1 MSHLTDAEVE
11 LFVTGRLEPAVYRRA
26 VRHLVGGC
34 VQCQTRF
41 LESTELKALLDQE
54 VEPKLFDEAAYD
66 EAIDRA
72 IAAALSEMPRWE
84 EEKERRDRLVA
95 DARACPGGIL
105 GVPWEDEGLQG
116 WAFAEALL
124 VASREER
131 FRDRRHMRLLA
142 FAASVAARNLDP
154 RLYGRAAISDLCARA
169 SAELANAYRL
179 NDEFE
184 SAEQT
189 LTRAE
194 GFLADGTGDPLILA
208 RLLEVEVSLRSDQKR
223 LEEALELLGVLHQ
236 LYVHLGE
243 THLAGQTL
251 ISQGINTA
259 IDDRPKEAVPFFR
272 GGLDL
277 IDPERDPQLEAIGRY
292 GLLNALELSGEHR
305 EAGRLLLE
313 SGLREAF
320 ADDPLNLARLRWLEG
335 KIHAGLGKLWR
346 AEQVLTEVR
355 SGFLERG
362 QGYEAAL
369 VGLDLAAVW
378 LRRDN
383 HAAVRGLAEEILETF
398 AALGIQREGI
408 KAVRYLREACRRE
421 MATPALVQ
429 RVSGFLR
436 RLEWQPQLRFVP

>member
-1 MSHLTDAEVE
+1 MSHLTDVEVE

-34 VQCQTRF
+34 MECQVRF
-41 LESTELKALLDQE
+41 LESAGLKVLLGAD
-54 VEPKLFDEAAYD
+54 VEPELFDEAAYD

-72 IAAALSEMPRWE
+72 IAAVLGEVPRWE
-84 EEKERRDRLVA
+84 QEREQRDRLLD
-95 DARACPGGIL
+95 DARSCLGGIL
-105 GVPWEDEGLQG
+105 GLPLEDESLRG

-124 VASREER
+124 MASREER
-131 FRDRRHMRLLA
+131 FRDLQRMRLLA
-142 FAASVAARNLDP
+142 FAATVATRNLDP
-154 RLYGRAAISDLCARA
+154 HQYGRAAISDLSAR
-169 SAELANAYRL
+169 SFAELANAYRL
-179 NDEFE
+179 HDEFE
-184 SAEQT
+184 SAEEA
-189 LTRAE
+189 LARAE

-223 LEEALELLGVLHQ
+223 LGEALELLGVLYDLHTQ
-236 LYVHLGE
+236 LGE

-251 ISQGINTA
+251 ISTGINIA
-259 IDDRPKEAVPFFR
+259 IDDRPGEAVPLFR
-272 GGLDL
+272 QGLEL
-277 IDPERDPQLEAIGRY
+277 IDPERDPQLAAIGRY
-292 GLLNALELSGEHR
+292 GLLNALELCGEYR

-320 ADDPLNLARLRWLEG
+320 EDDPLNLAKLRWLEG

-346 AEQVLTEVR
+346 AEQVLGEVR
-355 SGFLERG
+355 NGFLERG
-362 QGYEAAL
+362 QKYDAAL

-378 LRRDN
+378 LRQDKN
-383 HAAVRGLAEEILETF
+383 AAARELAEEILETF

-436 RLEWQPQLRFVP
+436 RLEWQPQLRFAP

>member
-11 LFVTGRLEPAVYRRA
+11 LFVAGRLDPAVYRRA

-34 VQCQTRF
+34 PECQERF
-41 LESTELKALLDQE
+41 LESAGLKVLLGED
-54 VEPKLFDEAAYD
+54 VEPERVDDAGYD

-72 IAAALSEMPRWE
+72 FAAALAEMPRWE
-84 EEKERRDRLVA
+84 QEKEQRDQLLA
-95 DARACPGGIL
+95 DARSCPGGIL
-105 GVPWEDEGLQG
+105 GLPWEDEGSQG

-124 VASREER
+124 VTSREER
-131 FRDRRHMRLLA
+131 FRDRERMRLLA
-142 FAASVAARNLDP
+142 FAATVAARNLDSH
-154 RLYGRAAISDLCARA
+154 LYGQAAIHDLCARA

-184 SAEQT
+184 SAEET

-194 GFLADGTGDPLILA
+194 GFLSEGTGDPLILA

-223 LEEALELLGVLHQ
+223 LGEALELLEILSQ
-236 LYVHLGE
+236 LYLQLGE
-243 THLAGQTL
+243 AHLAGQTL
-251 ISQGINTA
+251 ISKGINTS
-259 IDDRPKEAVPFFR
+259 IDGRPEEAVRLFR
-272 GGLDL
+272 EGLGL
-277 IDPERDPQLEAIGRY
+277 IEPERDPQLAAIGRY
-292 GLLNALELSGEHR
+292 GLLNTLEICGEYR

-320 ADDPLNLARLRWLEG
+320 ADDLLNLAKLRWLEG

-346 AEQVLTEVR
+346 AEQVLGDVR

-362 QGYEAAL
+362 QGYDAAL

-378 LRRDN
+378 LRQGN
-383 HAAVRGLAEEILETF
+383 HAAVRELAEEILKTF

-429 RVSGFLR
+429 RVAGFLR
-436 RLEWQPQLRFVP
+436 RLEHQPHLRFAP